1 MGQYVRKRRRNHS
14 LVPMRVTITED
25 GPIAT
30 VTLSRAEKRNALDLE
45 MIEAIVA
52 AGEGLMERRDIRA
65 VVLTGDGPAFSA
77 GLDTGVFQQLIGV
90 VAKAGGITKRTHGQ
104 SNLFQRVAMIWSD
117 LPMPV
122 IAAVHGYAY
131 GGAFQIMLG
140 ADIRIA
146 APDTTFSVME
156 GKWGLVPDMGGMAL
170 MRHLARGDVIR
181 RLTYTAEVF
190 DAAAALNWGFVTEI
204 SDTPLKR
211 AHALATEIATRSP
224 DAVREAKAMITAT
237 QSVDVAEALI
247 LESKAQER
255 LIGSPNQIEALMA
268 GFEKRSPDFKD

>member
-1 MGQYVRKRRRNHS
+1 MSNRVRIDVAGN
-14 LVPMRVTITED
+14 
-25 GPIAT
+25 IAT
-30 VTLSRAEKRNALDLE
+30 VTLTRPEKRNALDPD
-45 MIEAIVA
+45 MINAIVA
-52 AGEGLMERRDIRA
+52 AGEELMARRDIRA
-65 VVLTGDGPAFSA
+65 VVLCGDGPAFSA
-77 GLDTGVFQQLIGV
+77 GLDTSTFQILMGE
-90 VAKAGGITKRTHGQ
+90 VAKSGGIMTRTHGQ
-104 SNLFQRVAMIWSD
+104 SNLFQRAAMVWAD

-146 APDTTFSVME
+146 APDAKFSIME

-170 MRHLARGDVIR
+170 MHHLSRGDIIR

-190 DAAAALNWGFVTEI
+190 GADDAQNWGFITEVTNN
-204 SDTPLKR
+204 PLAR
-211 AHALATEIATRSP
+211 ATALATDIAARSP
-224 DAVREAKAMITAT
+224 DAIREAKALISASQDM
-237 QSVDVAEALI
+237 DVAEALL

-268 GFEKRSPDFKD
+268 GFEKRAANFKD

>member
-1 MGQYVRKRRRNHS
+1 MSN
-14 LVPMRVTITED
+14 RVSID
-25 GPIAT
+25 VAGNIAT
-30 VTLSRAEKRNALDLE
+30 VTLTRPEKRNALDPD
-45 MIEAIVA
+45 MINAIVA
-52 AGEGLMERRDIRA
+52 AGEELMARRDVRA
-65 VVLTGDGPAFSA
+65 VVLCGDGPAFSA
-77 GLDTGVFQQLIGV
+77 GLDTSTFQILMGE
-90 VAKAGGITKRTHGQ
+90 VAKSGGIMTRTHGQ
-104 SNLFQRVAMIWSD
+104 SNLFQRAAMVWAD

-146 APDTTFSVME
+146 APETKFSIME

-170 MRHLARGDVIR
+170 MHHLARGDVIR

-190 DAAAALNWGFVTEI
+190 GATDAQNWGFITEI
-204 SDTPLKR
+204 IDDPLAR
-211 AHALATEIATRSP
+211 ATALATEIAARSP
-224 DAVREAKAMITAT
+224 DAVREAKALISASQDMDIT
-237 QSVDVAEALI
+237 DALL

-268 GFEKRSPDFKD
+268 GFEKRAANFKD